1 MAKMEDAEKRLCL
14 AMEKEAEKAINALK
28 GKEPNIRL
36 AVKMLERMAKQG
48 GLDRFILLHREA
60 KELPK
65 KRRYQIMDAMA
76 NLLVK
81 IEGDINEAL
90 ALITRKEYEGATA
103 KIKVIISEIIQ
114 ELGWESQLEKTE

>member
-14 AMEKEAEKAINALK
+14 AMEKEAEEAINALK

-114 ELGWESQLEKTE
+114 ELGWESQLERTE

>member
-1 MAKMEDAEKRLCL
+1 MEDAEKRLCL

-103 KIKVIISEIIQ
+103 KIKFIII
-114 ELGWESQLEKTE
+114 